1 VLNTLVFMVVIIA
14 VGNHLADGLRVR
26 QEEIILGKLPT
37 AQAHAFYERLRQRV
51 RQVRLLRAITL
62 ASAVLLLLAARRH
75 FVAPPP
81 APGAAAPARAQAPT
95 NTGAARALAEAELRR
110 NGTDPAALELIEV
123 RGDERYPWIF
133 DYRGRASGERLRVY
147 VDREGRAGFGRVTAD
162 APSGGPAVGRP

>member
-62 ASAVLLLLAARRH
+62 ASAVLVLLAARRH

-81 APGAAAPARAQAPT
+81 AAPPAAATAQAPT
-95 NTGAARALAEAELRR
+95 NTGAARALAETELRR
-110 NGTDPAALELIEV
+110 NRLDPGALDFIEV

-133 DYRGRASGERLRVY
+133 DYRAQTGGERLRVY
-147 VDREGRAGFGRVTAD
+147 VDREGRTTLGRVT
-162 APSGGPAVGRP
+162 GTGP

>member
-1 VLNTLVFMVVIIA
+1 VLNTIVFMIVIIA

-37 AQAHAFYERLRQRV
+37 AQAHAFYETLRQRV

-62 ASAVLLLLAARRH
+62 ASAVLVLLAARRH
-75 FVAPPP
+75 FVAPPA
-81 APGAAAPARAQAPT
+81 APSAAPARAEAPT

-110 NGTDPAALELIEV
+110 KGHDPATLESLEV

-133 DYRGRASGERLRVY
+133 DYRGRTTPDRLRVY
-147 VDREGRAGFGRVTAD
+147 VDRQGAVTLGRVTGA
-162 APSGGPAVGRP
+162 GP